1 MADVTRRKP
10 QETAPDLPLVK
21 YLVSAG
27 AGSRRHVVELVV
39 DGKVRVNGERA
50 ESITLPV
57 SSRDRV
63 EVGGETVRAATAPP
77 VYLLL
82 NKPLGY
88 LSTVHDD
95 RGRPTV
101 LDLVPQAR
109 RAPGLVPA
117 GRLDLE
123 SSGLMLL
130 TNDGDL
136 VYRVTHPRYGV
147 RKEYRVLLDSPVP
160 TGTVTALLRGVQTP
174 MGTAT
179 ALAVRRVARDAAVPL
194 YHVTLVEGK
203 NREVRLMF
211 RAVGRQVLELQR
223 VRLGS
228 LGLQGLRPGES
239 RELTTIEVRRLRL
252 DSRGQM
258 GPPARGRSRSP
269 GAARPPSRG
278 APSPSRGGPAASRG
292 TPSPSW
298 GGPPASRGAPSPS
311 RGGPPASRGAPSP
324 SRGGPPA
331 SRGAPSPSRGGPPA
345 SRGAP
350 SPSRGGPPASRGAP
364 SPSRGGPSTSRGAPS
379 PSRGGPPAS
388 RSGPP
393 PSRSGPPA
401 SRSGPPPSRS
411 GPPASRSGPPASRS
425 GPPPS
430 RSGPPA
436 SRNGPPPSRSGPPA
450 SKGAPRSRRRSS

>member
-211 RAVGRQVLELQR
+211 RAVGRQVVELQR

-258 GPPARGRSRSP
+258 GPRVRGRSRSP

-278 APSPSRGGPAASRG
+278 
-292 TPSPSW
+292 
-298 GGPPASRGAPSPS
+298 GPPASRSGPPSSRGGPPPS
-311 RGGPPASRGAPSP
+311 RGGPPASRGT
-324 SRGGPPA
+324 PPP
-331 SRGAPSPSRGGPPA
+331 SRGAPSPSRGEAPA
-345 SRGAP
+345 
-350 SPSRGGPPASRGAP
+350 SRGGPP
-364 SPSRGGPSTSRGAPS
+364 

-393 PSRSGPPA
+393 PSRGGLPASRSGPPSSRSGPPPSRSGPPASRSGPPA

-411 GPPASRSGPPASRS
+411 GPPASRGGPPPSRGGPPASRS

>member
-1 MADVTRRKP
+1 MADAARRKP
-10 QETAPDLPLVK
+10 HETAPDLTLVK

-39 DGKVRVNGERA
+39 VGKVRVNGERA

-63 EVGGETVRAATAPP
+63 EVEGQTVRAASAPP

-88 LSTVHDD
+88 LSTVRDD

-147 RKEYRVLLDSPVP
+147 RKEYRVLLDSPVSP
-160 TGTVTALLRGVQTP
+160 GTVTALLRGVRTP

-211 RAVGRQVLELQR
+211 RAVGRQVVELQR
-223 VRLGS
+223 VRIGS
-228 LGLQGLRPGES
+228 LGLRGLRPGES

-269 GAARPPSRG
+269 GAARSPRPPSRG
-278 APSPSRGGPAASRG
+278 APPS
-292 TPSPSW
+292 
-298 GGPPASRGAPSPS
+298 S
-311 RGGPPASRGAPSP
+311 RGGPPASGSAPPP
-324 SRGGPPA
+324 SRSGPA
-331 SRGAPSPSRGGPPA
+331 SRGAPPPSRGGVPA
-345 SRGAP
+345 
-350 SPSRGGPPASRGAP
+350 
-364 SPSRGGPSTSRGAPS
+364 SRGAPS

-393 PSRSGPPA
+393 PSRGGPPA
-401 SRSGPPPSRS
+401 SRSGPPPSR
-411 GPPASRSGPPASRS
+411 G

-430 RSGPPA
+430 R
-436 SRNGPPPSRSGPPA
+436 N
-450 SKGAPRSRRRSS
+450 APRPRRRSR

>member
-1 MADVTRRKP
+1 MQRKP
-10 QETAPDLPLVK
+10 HETAPDTTLVK
-21 YLVSAG
+21 YLVSAA

-39 DGKVRVNGERA
+39 AGKVRVNGERA

-57 SSRDRV
+57 GSRDRV
-63 EVGGETVRAATAPP
+63 EVDGQTVRAATAPP

-88 LSTVHDD
+88 LSTVRDD

-101 LDLVPQAR
+101 LDLIPQAQ

-136 VYRVTHPRYGV
+136 VYRVTHPRYGL

-174 MGTAT
+174 MGVAT

-223 VRLGS
+223 VRMGN
-228 LGLQGLRPGES
+228 LGLRGLRPGES

-252 DSRGQM
+252 DSRGQA
-258 GPPARGRSRSP
+258 GPPARGHSRSP
-269 GAARPPSRG
+269 GALRPPSRGGPSPSRDTRPPSRDTRPPSRG
-278 APSPSRGGPAASRG
+278 AS
-292 TPSPSW
+292 
-298 GGPPASRGAPSPS
+298 SPS
-311 RGGPPASRGAPSP
+311 RGGPPASGSAPP
-324 SRGGPPA
+324 SSWGGPPA
-331 SRGAPSPSRGGPPA
+331 GRGAPPPRRLGVGRRLAGTRGRLVGEPRRPA
-345 SRGAP
+345 GARRLPVGVVRRLAGTRGRLVGEP
-350 SPSRGGPPASRGAP
+350 RRPAGVRPVVA
-364 SPSRGGPSTSRGAPS
+364 
-379 PSRGGPPAS
+379 
-388 RSGPP
+388 
-393 PSRSGPPA
+393 
-401 SRSGPPPSRS
+401 
-411 GPPASRSGPPASRS
+411 
-425 GPPPS
+425 
-430 RSGPPA
+430 
-436 SRNGPPPSRSGPPA
+436 
-450 SKGAPRSRRRSS
+450 

>member
-1 MADVTRRKP
+1 MADATRRKP
-10 QETAPDLPLVK
+10 HETAPDLTLVK

-39 DGKVRVNGERA
+39 GGKVRVNGERA

-88 LSTVHDD
+88 LSTVRDD

-211 RAVGRQVLELQR
+211 RAVGRQVVELQR
-223 VRLGS
+223 VRIGS
-228 LGLQGLRPGES
+228 LGLRGLRPGES

-252 DSRGQM
+252 DSRGQT

-269 GAARPPSRG
+269 GAARPL
-278 APSPSRGGPAASRG
+278 SRGGPGWAA
-292 TPSPSW
+292 
-298 GGPPASRGAPSPS
+298 
-311 RGGPPASRGAPSP
+311 
-324 SRGGPPA
+324 
-331 SRGAPSPSRGGPPA
+331 
-345 SRGAP
+345 
-350 SPSRGGPPASRGAP
+350 
-364 SPSRGGPSTSRGAPS
+364 
-379 PSRGGPPAS
+379 
-388 RSGPP
+388 
-393 PSRSGPPA
+393 
-401 SRSGPPPSRS
+401 
-411 GPPASRSGPPASRS
+411 
-425 GPPPS
+425 
-430 RSGPPA
+430 
-436 SRNGPPPSRSGPPA
+436 
-450 SKGAPRSRRRSS
+450 

>member
-1 MADVTRRKP
+1 MADATRRKP
-10 QETAPDLPLVK
+10 HETAPDLALVK

-39 DGKVRVNGERA
+39 GGKVRVNGERA
-50 ESITLPV
+50 ESITRPV

-63 EVGGETVRAATAPP
+63 EVEGQTVRAASAPP

-88 LSTVHDD
+88 LSTVRDD

-101 LDLVPQAR
+101 LDLVPQVR

-211 RAVGRQVLELQR
+211 RAVGRQVVELQR
-223 VRLGS
+223 VRIGS
-228 LGLQGLRPGES
+228 LGLRGLRPGES

-252 DSRGQM
+252 DSRGQT

-278 APSPSRGGPAASRG
+278 GRLPSRGGPSPSRGA
-292 TPSPSW
+292 
-298 GGPPASRGAPSPS
+298 PP
-311 RGGPPASRGAPSP
+311 
-324 SRGGPPA
+324 
-331 SRGAPSPSRGGPPA
+331 
-345 SRGAP
+345 
-350 SPSRGGPPASRGAP
+350 
-364 SPSRGGPSTSRGAPS
+364 PSRGGPSTSRGAPS
-379 PSRGGPPAS
+379 PSRGGPSASRGALPASGSAPLPSRGGPPAS
-388 RSGPP
+388 RDAPP
-393 PSRSGPPA
+393 PSRGGPPA
-401 SRSGPPPSRS
+401 SRSAPPSSMGGAPASRGAPPPSRGGPPPSR
-411 GPPASRSGPPASRS
+411 
-425 GPPPS
+425 
-430 RSGPPA
+430 
-436 SRNGPPPSRSGPPA
+436 N
-450 SKGAPRSRRRSS
+450 APRPRRRSS

>member
-1 MADVTRRKP
+1 MADAARRKP
-10 QETAPDLPLVK
+10 HETAPDLTLVK

-39 DGKVRVNGERA
+39 GGKVRVNGERA

-63 EVGGETVRAATAPP
+63 EVEGQTVRAASAPP

-88 LSTVHDD
+88 LSTVRDD

-101 LDLVPQAR
+101 LDLVPQVR

-147 RKEYRVLLDSPVP
+147 RKEYRVLLDSPVSP
-160 TGTVTALLRGVQTP
+160 GTVTALLRGVRTP

-211 RAVGRQVLELQR
+211 RAVGRQVVELQR
-223 VRLGS
+223 VRIGS
-228 LGLQGLRPGES
+228 LGLRGLRPGES

-269 GAARPPSRG
+269 GAARPPRPPSRG
-278 APSPSRGGPAASRG
+278 GPSPSRGAPPPSRDAPPPSRG
-292 TPSPSW
+292 TPLASGSAPPPSRSGPASRGAPPPSR
-298 GGPPASRGAPSPS
+298 GGVPASRGAPSPS
-311 RGGPPASRGAPSP
+311 R
-324 SRGGPPA
+324 
-331 SRGAPSPSRGGPPA
+331 
-345 SRGAP
+345 
-350 SPSRGGPPASRGAP
+350 
-364 SPSRGGPSTSRGAPS
+364 
-379 PSRGGPPAS
+379 
-388 RSGPP
+388 SGPP
-393 PSRSGPPA
+393 PSRSGPSPNRSGPPA

-411 GPPASRSGPPASRS
+411 GPPASRSGPPPSRS

>member
-1 MADVTRRKP
+1 MADVTRRKS

-27 AGSRRHVVELVV
+27 VGSRRHVVELVV

-147 RKEYRVLLDSPVP
+147 RKEYRVLL
-160 TGTVTALLRGVQTP
+160 G
-174 MGTAT
+174 
-179 ALAVRRVARDAAVPL
+179 LA
-194 YHVTLVEGK
+194 
-203 NREVRLMF
+203 
-211 RAVGRQVLELQR
+211 RAHGDGDG
-223 VRLGS
+223 LGC
-228 LGLQGLRPGES
+228 GGY
-239 RELTTIEVRRLRL
+239 RLRWGWRRRWRCGGL
-252 DSRGQM
+252 PGTR
-258 GPPARGRSRSP
+258 RSRC
-269 GAARPPSRG
+269 
-278 APSPSRGGPAASRG
+278 
-292 TPSPSW
+292 T
-298 GGPPASRGAPSPS
+298 
-311 RGGPPASRGAPSP
+311 
-324 SRGGPPA
+324 
-331 SRGAPSPSRGGPPA
+331 
-345 SRGAP
+345 
-350 SPSRGGPPASRGAP
+350 
-364 SPSRGGPSTSRGAPS
+364 T
-379 PSRGGPPAS
+379 
-388 RSGPP
+388 
-393 PSRSGPPA
+393 
-401 SRSGPPPSRS
+401 
-411 GPPASRSGPPASRS
+411 
-425 GPPPS
+425 
-430 RSGPPA
+430 
-436 SRNGPPPSRSGPPA
+436 
-450 SKGAPRSRRRSS
+450 

>member
-1 MADVTRRKP
+1 MADATRRKP
-10 QETAPDLPLVK
+10 HETAPDLTLVK

-63 EVGGETVRAATAPP
+63 EVEGQTVRAASAPP

-88 LSTVHDD
+88 LSTVRDD

-101 LDLVPQAR
+101 LDLVPQPR

-223 VRLGS
+223 VRIGS
-228 LGLQGLRPGES
+228 LGLRGLRPGES

-269 GAARPPSRG
+269 GAARPSSRG
-278 APSPSRGGPAASRG
+278 SSPSSRGGPPAGRGSPPPSRG
-292 TPSPSW
+292 TPLASGSAPPPSRS
-298 GGPPASRGAPSPS
+298 GPASRGAPPPS
-311 RGGPPASRGAPSP
+311 RGGVPA
-324 SRGGPPA
+324 
-331 SRGAPSPSRGGPPA
+331 
-345 SRGAP
+345 
-350 SPSRGGPPASRGAP
+350 
-364 SPSRGGPSTSRGAPS
+364 SRGAPS

-401 SRSGPPPSRS
+401 SRDTPPSGRGAPPASRGAPPPSR
-411 GPPASRSGPPASRS
+411 GGPPASRS

-436 SRNGPPPSRSGPPA
+436 SR
-450 SKGAPRSRRRSS
+450 GAPRPRRRSR

>member
-1 MADVTRRKP
+1 MADATRRKP
-10 QETAPDLPLVK
+10 RETAPDLTLVK

-27 AGSRRHVVELVV
+27 VGSRRHVVELVV
-39 DGKVRVNGERA
+39 GGKVRVNGERA

-63 EVGGETVRAATAPP
+63 EVEGQTVRAASAPP

-88 LSTVHDD
+88 LSTVRDD

-211 RAVGRQVLELQR
+211 RAVGRQVVELQR
-223 VRLGS
+223 VRIGN
-228 LGLQGLRPGES
+228 LGLRGLRPGES

-258 GPPARGRSRSP
+258 GPPARGRGRSP
-269 GAARPPSRG
+269 GAARPSSRGGPSPSRG
-278 APSPSRGGPAASRG
+278 APPPKRD
-292 TPSPSW
+292 
-298 GGPPASRGAPSPS
+298 GPPASRGVPPPS
-311 RGGPPASRGAPSP
+311 RGGPPASRNGPPPSRSGPPPSRSGPPP

-331 SRGAPSPSRGGPPA
+331 SRSGPPA
-345 SRGAP
+345 SRSGQ
-350 SPSRGGPPASRGAP
+350 
-364 SPSRGGPSTSRGAPS
+364 
-379 PSRGGPPAS
+379 PAS

-401 SRSGPPPSRS
+401 SRGAPPSR
-411 GPPASRSGPPASRS
+411 
-425 GPPPS
+425 
-430 RSGPPA
+430 
-436 SRNGPPPSRSGPPA
+436 
-450 SKGAPRSRRRSS
+450 GAPRPRRRSS

>member
-1 MADVTRRKP
+1 MADATRRKP
-10 QETAPDLPLVK
+10 HETAPDLTLVK

-39 DGKVRVNGERA
+39 GGKVRVNGERA

-63 EVGGETVRAATAPP
+63 EVEGQTVRAASAPP

-88 LSTVHDD
+88 LSTVRDD

-101 LDLVPQAR
+101 LDLVPQVR

-211 RAVGRQVLELQR
+211 RAVGRQVVELQR
-223 VRLGS
+223 VRIGS
-228 LGLQGLRPGES
+228 LGLRGLRPGES

-278 APSPSRGGPAASRG
+278 GRLPSRGGPSPSRGA
-292 TPSPSW
+292 
-298 GGPPASRGAPSPS
+298 PP
-311 RGGPPASRGAPSP
+311 
-324 SRGGPPA
+324 
-331 SRGAPSPSRGGPPA
+331 
-345 SRGAP
+345 
-350 SPSRGGPPASRGAP
+350 
-364 SPSRGGPSTSRGAPS
+364 PSRGGPSTSRGAPS
-379 PSRGGPPAS
+379 PSRGGPSASRGALPASGSAPLPSRGGPPAS
-388 RSGPP
+388 RDAPP
-393 PSRSGPPA
+393 PSRGGPPA
-401 SRSGPPPSRS
+401 SRSAPPSSMGGAPASRGAPPPSRGGPPPSR
-411 GPPASRSGPPASRS
+411 
-425 GPPPS
+425 
-430 RSGPPA
+430 
-436 SRNGPPPSRSGPPA
+436 N
-450 SKGAPRSRRRSS
+450 APRPRRRSS

>member
-1 MADVTRRKP
+1 MQRKP
-10 QETAPDLPLVK
+10 HETAPDTTLVK

-39 DGKVRVNGERA
+39 AGKVRVNGEHA

-57 SSRDRV
+57 GSRDRV
-63 EVGGETVRAATAPP
+63 EVDGQTVRAATAPP

-88 LSTVHDD
+88 LSTVRDD

-101 LDLVPQAR
+101 LDLIPHAQ

-136 VYRVTHPRYGV
+136 VYRVTHPRYGL

-174 MGTAT
+174 MGVAT

-211 RAVGRQVLELQR
+211 RAVGRQVVELQR
-223 VRLGS
+223 VRMGN
-228 LGLQGLRPGES
+228 LGLRGLRPGES

-252 DSRGQM
+252 DSRGQA
-258 GPPARGRSRSP
+258 GPPARGHSRSP
-269 GAARPPSRG
+269 GALRP
-278 APSPSRGGPAASRG
+278 
-292 TPSPSW
+292 
-298 GGPPASRGAPSPS
+298 
-311 RGGPPASRGAPSP
+311 
-324 SRGGPPA
+324 
-331 SRGAPSPSRGGPPA
+331 
-345 SRGAP
+345 
-350 SPSRGGPPASRGAP
+350 
-364 SPSRGGPSTSRGAPS
+364 PSRGGPS
-379 PSRGGPPAS
+379 PSRDT
-388 RSGPP
+388 RP
-393 PSRSGPPA
+393 PSRDTRPEQGRLVA
-401 SRSGPPPSRS
+401 
-411 GPPASRSGPPASRS
+411 
-425 GPPPS
+425 
-430 RSGPPA
+430 
-436 SRNGPPPSRSGPPA
+436 
-450 SKGAPRSRRRSS
+450 